1 MEYDKKI
8 GLHSIPAKFG
18 SKATLFISAF
28 CHILAVLFWLLFVWE
43 VWGVALGKIALIGV
57 IISGIILALEHKIVH
72 KNFAHIDRAFFTLN
86 GYLSIIFFIFIW
98 IDLLWN

>member
-1 MEYDKKI
+1 M
-8 GLHSIPAKFG
+8 LV
-18 SKATLFISAF
+18 ISSF

-72 KNFAHIDRAFFTLN
+72 KNFASQAKHFFDTFFFTSHHNILTKD
-86 GYLSIIFFIFIW
+86 IFFYK
-98 IDLLWN
+98 

>member
-1 MEYDKKI
+1 MIKKI

-18 SKATLFISAF
+18 SKATLFISSF

-72 KNFAHIDRAFFTLN
+72 KNFAHIDRAFFYSKWLFKY
-86 GYLSIIFFIFIW
+86 YLFYFYL
-98 IDLLWN
+98 D